1 MSRRPKN
8 IKEALPGLSRIL
20 SRFAPQIRKQKLLIG
35 VSFFALL
42 AETAFRLLE
51 PWPLKLIFDYIIV
64 SGFQTEALPIRALRG
79 LNPITLLT
87 IFTGAI
93 VAIAFA
99 RAAAA
104 YCSTVGMALAATQV
118 MTEIRGNLYIHLQRL
133 SLSFHSKIKSGD
145 LITRVTYDVE
155 RLREATVTAAL
166 PLLTN
171 ILTLIG
177 MLGVMFWLNWQLAT
191 LAIAAFP
198 LFVFSTFRTTKN
210 IQGVARTQRKREGAM
225 AATAAEAI
233 GAIKVVQA
241 LSLQK
246 ILERAFAS
254 QNKKSL
260 KDGARVQRLSAALE
274 RSVEA
279 LVALATALVLW
290 RGVQLV
296 LAQAISPGDLL
307 VFINYLKTA
316 FKPMRYLAKYTGQ
329 IAKATASGERII
341 DLLDTVPDIRDTRG
355 AIVAPPFRGKVQFEN
370 VTFAYELEQPV
381 LCNISFTVKSGQQ
394 VALVGPSGGGKSSL
408 VSLLLRLY
416 DPLEGRILIDEHDLR
431 EYKLDSLRQQISIVL
446 QDSVLFAVSVRDNI
460 SYGSLTAT
468 QQEIEAA
475 AKLANAHDFIMAMPQ
490 GYDTVLS
497 ERGST
502 LSGGQRQRIAIARAA
517 VRQAPIVILDEPT
530 TGLDNQNERA
540 VSEALDRLTSGRTTF
555 IISHNL
561 KTTEQADLILYI
573 EQGKILE
580 TGTHQELICHGDRY
594 ATLYRMQAAI
604 GSEALGE
611 DYALKA
617 EL

>member
-8 IKEALPGLSRIL
+8 IKEALPGLGRIVRKFL
-20 SRFAPQIRKQKLLIG
+20 PQIRKQKLLIG
-35 VSFFALL
+35 MSFVALL

-64 SGFQTEALPIRALRG
+64 SGFRTDSIPIPALQG
-79 LNPITLLT
+79 LNPTALLT

-93 VAIAFA
+93 VAIALL
-99 RAAAA
+99 RAASA
-104 YCSTVGMALAATQV
+104 YISTVGMAIAATRV
-118 MTEIRGNLYIHLQRL
+118 MTEIRGDLYTHLQRL

-171 ILTLIG
+171 ILTLVG
-177 MLGVMFWLNWQLAT
+177 MLGVMFWLNWELAT
-191 LAIAAFP
+191 LAVIAFP
-198 LFVFSTFRTTKN
+198 LFIVSTFRTTKQ

-241 LSLQK
+241 LSLQG
-246 ILERAFAS
+246 ILESAFAN

-260 KDGARVQRLSAALE
+260 KEGARVQRLAAGLE

-279 LVALATALVLW
+279 LVAIATALVLW

-296 LAQAISPGDLL
+296 LTQTISPGDLL

-355 AIVAPPFRGKVQFEN
+355 AIAAPPFRGEVRFEN
-370 VTFAYELEQPV
+370 VNFGYDTQTV
-381 LCNISFTVKSGQQ
+381 LKNISFVVKSGQN

-416 DPLEGRILIDEHDLR
+416 DPLEGRICIDGRDLR
-431 EYKLDSLRQQISIVL
+431 TYKLDSLRQQISIVL

-460 SYGSLTAT
+460 AYGCLGAT
-468 QQEIEAA
+468 DAEIETAA
-475 AKLANAHDFIMAMPQ
+475 SKCARVYYGNASRLRYRVKRTRDNAFRGTTPANC
-490 GYDTVLS
+490 
-497 ERGST
+497 
-502 LSGGQRQRIAIARAA
+502 
-517 VRQAPIVILDEPT
+517 
-530 TGLDNQNERA
+530 
-540 VSEALDRLTSGRTTF
+540 DRPCCGTS
-555 IISHNL
+555 SP
-561 KTTEQADLILYI
+561 D
-573 EQGKILE
+573 
-580 TGTHQELICHGDRY
+580 CHPR
-594 ATLYRMQAAI
+594 
-604 GSEALGE
+604 
-611 DYALKA
+611 
-617 EL
+617 